1 MKKVFFLAISVIIGL
16 ASCKN
21 KAPQQEAW
29 VDNALDI
36 ASYQL
41 KDDRFRNSWIPQTT
55 RSIWTGYT
63 IDFLVNQ
70 LERDAKTFQDSLWA
84 NPSADK
90 LGQRRLCGIYDW
102 TSGFFPGSLWY
113 LYELTGDNEL
123 KEQAIK
129 YTNLLNPVRYYKDT
143 HDLGFMVNC
152 SYGNALRLAPND
164 TIKNVLIETADN
176 LCLRFDPK
184 IGCTVHGISDTGIFR
199 LSLTI

>member
-41 KDDRFRNSWIPQTT
+41 KMTASEIADSAKLP

-152 SYGNALRLAPND
+152 SYGNASALPPMIPL
-164 TIKNVLIETADN
+164 KMY
-176 LCLRFDPK
+176 
-184 IGCTVHGISDTGIFR
+184 
-199 LSLTI
+199 